1 MGEHKQD
8 YRNIQRPLSMSKIT
22 TIIDETETHFE
33 LETTGKSIL
42 DAALDAGVDAPY
54 SCKGGVCTSCMGKL
68 LEGTV
73 KMDAN
78 YALTD
83 KEVNAGFILCCQ
95 AHPTSEAVKITWDI

>member
-1 MGEHKQD
+1 MA
-8 YRNIQRPLSMSKIT
+8 KIT

-33 LETTGKSIL
+33 LAEQGKSIL
-42 DAALDAGVDAPY
+42 DAAIDAGVDAPY
-54 SCKGGVCTSCMGKL
+54 SCKGGVCTSCMGKV

-83 KEVNAGFILCCQ
+83 KEIAAGFVLCCQ
-95 AHPTSEAVKITWDI
+95 AHPTSETVKITWDI

>member
-1 MGEHKQD
+1 MA
-8 YRNIQRPLSMSKIT
+8 KIT

-33 LETTGKSIL
+33 LDTHGKSIL

-54 SCKGGVCTSCMGKL
+54 SCKGGVCTSCMAKV

-83 KEVNAGFILCCQ
+83 KETANGFILCCQ
-95 AHPTSEAVKITWDI
+95 AHPTSDTVKLTWDI

>member
-1 MGEHKQD
+1 MA
-8 YRNIQRPLSMSKIT
+8 KIT

-33 LETTGKSIL
+33 LPEQGKSIL
-42 DAALDAGVDAPY
+42 DGAIDAGVDAPY
-54 SCKGGVCTSCMGKL
+54 SCKGGVCTSCMAKL

-83 KEVNAGFILCCQ
+83 KEVSNGFILCCQ
-95 AHPTSEAVKITWDI
+95 AHPTSENVKLTWDI